1 MSAARRGIERSGLP
15 IWAMALVGMA
25 CGVALSAEE
34 AKKANRWEKAMQA
47 FEQKDAKNPPPRGE
61 VVFIGS
67 SSIVGWNLS
76 KYFPDLKTV
85 NRGFGGSAIADSTEF
100 ADRILIP
107 LEPRIVVFYAG
118 DNDIAGGKSP
128 EQVLDDFKAF
138 VKKVH
143 DKLPKTRIVYIGIK
157 PSLARWKLVEKMRAA
172 NQLIADFIKT
182 DERLRYVDA
191 DKPMLGEDGKPKP
204 DLLAKDGLHL
214 SPAGYEL
221 WTSLVL
227 PHLK

>member
-107 LEPRIVVFYAG
+107 LEPRIVVF
-118 DNDIAGGKSP
+118 
-128 EQVLDDFKAF
+128 F
-138 VKKVH
+138 
-143 DKLPKTRIVYIGIK
+143 GIK

-191 DKPMLGEDGKPKP
+191 DKPMLSEDGKPKP
-204 DLLAKDGLHL
+204 DLLARDGLHL

-221 WTSLVL
+221 WTRLLL
-227 PHLK
+227 PHLR